1 MTANELEPAR
11 WRTVLRPLDAP
22 AGVDAAEEARHSDFD
37 LNGPAALPEGLKPAA
52 VLVPLVARAEGYTVL
67 LTQRTEHLQHHAG
80 QVSFPGGRVEGDD
93 EGILGAAL
101 REAEEEIGLAP
112 GYVEPIGLL
121 DDYETVT
128 RFLVTPVVSIVDP
141 GFTLT
146 LDAFEVAD
154 AFEVPLSFLL
164 DPSNHQIHSRIRHGE
179 RRRYYVFEYGDR
191 YIWGATAGM
200 LMNFYRRLQ
209 GLTGPMRPPPEN
221 GSPGAQ
227 DAR

>member
-1 MTANELEPAR
+1 MTVSELEPAR
-11 WRTVLRPLDAP
+11 LRTVLRPLDAT
-22 AGVDAAEEARHSDFD
+22 AGIDAADEARHSDFD
-37 LNGPAALPEGLKPAA
+37 LNGPAALPDRLKPAA
-52 VLVPLVARAEGYTVL
+52 VLVPLVAHAAGYTVL

-112 GYVEPIGLL
+112 GYVEPLGLL

-128 RFLVTPVVSIVDP
+128 HFLVTPVVSIVRP

-146 LDAFEVAD
+146 LDSFEVAD
-154 AFEVPLSFLL
+154 TFEVPLSFLL
-164 DPSNHQIHSRIRHGE
+164 DPDNHQIHSRIRNGE
-179 RRRYYVFEYGDR
+179 RRRYYVFEYGER

-200 LMNFYRRLQ
+200 LMNFYRRLH
-209 GLTGPMRPPPEN
+209 GLDGPMRPPPDS
-221 GSPGAQ
+221 GSRAAE

>member
-1 MTANELEPAR
+1 MAEFVYHDPFPLAKDDTEYKLLTNKFVTIAKFDGEEL
-11 WRTVLRPLDAP
+11 LR
-22 AGVDAAEEARHSDFD
+22 VD
-37 LNGPAALPEGLKPAA
+37 PEGLAY
-52 VLVPLVARAEGYTVL
+52 LARAAMREVSFL
-67 LTQRTEHLQHHAG
+67 LRTEHLQHHAG

-112 GYVEPIGLL
+112 GYIEPLGLL

-128 RFLVTPVVSIVDP
+128 HFLVTPVVSIVKP

-146 LDAFEVAD
+146 LDTFEVAD

-164 DPSNHQIHSRIRHGE
+164 DPDNHQIHSRIRNGE
-179 RRRYYVFEYGDR
+179 RRRYYVFEYGER

-200 LMNFYRRLQ
+200 LMNFYRRLH
-209 GLTGPMRPPPEN
+209 GLDGPMRPPPDS
-221 GSPGAQ
+221 GSRAAE

>member
-1 MTANELEPAR
+1 
-11 WRTVLRPLDAP
+11 
-22 AGVDAAEEARHSDFD
+22 
-37 LNGPAALPEGLKPAA
+37 
-52 VLVPLVARAEGYTVL
+52 
-67 LTQRTEHLQHHAG
+67 
-80 QVSFPGGRVEGDD
+80 
-93 EGILGAAL
+93 
-101 REAEEEIGLAP
+101 
-112 GYVEPIGLL
+112 
-121 DDYETVT
+121 
-128 RFLVTPVVSIVDP
+128 VVSIVEP

-164 DPSNHQIHSRIRHGE
+164 DPDNHQIHSRIRYGE

-221 GSPGAQ
+221 GAPGAQ